1 MSATQQNDRVGNIT
15 LQDYNATAVD
25 TFNRSSEIMKR
36 VVSRPE
42 RWNGRSYSSPIF
54 TNNSQLGTSF
64 KGTENFD
71 TSIDYNTQQM
81 TWYPTGY
88 AQPVGVSI
96 VEQSINATPSG
107 VIDLYK
113 SSYQYAQNSMITAL
127 AQIFYGFGNGNDFDG
142 LGVIVDDGTST
153 SSYAGLTRASFPTI
167 NGFVSAAS
175 GGVLTLDVMA
185 AADDGATI
193 SGNQSETPNVIMSGQ
208 TVWSLYE
215 SLLSPTVSARYDG
228 QGGSFVDGGTNVRT
242 DVKQSDALWLK
253 AGATSV
259 SFRGKPLVRDQ
270 KSPANTMF
278 GLNEDWFYFK
288 SLKLKGLDLIA
299 TQQDVTAGVYSGGS
313 NNGNSGEA
321 YKVSAFQFREPMMPV
336 NQLAEVGIF
345 VIYGQFYCEN
355 PNRNFK
361 VNNILTT

>member
-1 MSATQQNDRVGNIT
+1 MTATGQNDRVGNIT
-15 LQDYNATAVD
+15 LQDYNASVVD
-25 TFNRSSEIMKR
+25 TINSSSEIMKR

-54 TNNSQLGTSF
+54 TTNSNLGQSF
-64 KGTENFD
+64 KGTETFD
-71 TSIDYNTQQM
+71 TSIDYATQQM

-96 VEQSINATPSG
+96 VERSINATPSG

-127 AQIFYGFGNGNDFDG
+127 ANIFYGFGNGNDFDG

-153 SSYAGLTRASFPTI
+153 SAYAGLTRATFPTI
-167 NGFVSAAS
+167 NGSVTAAS
-175 GGVLTLDVMA
+175 GGVLSLDVMA
-185 AADDGATI
+185 AADDAATI
-193 SGNQSETPNVIMSGQ
+193 SGNQSETPNVIMSNQ

-215 SLLSPTVSARYDG
+215 SLLSPTVSAHYGG
-228 QGGSFVDGGTNVRT
+228 QGGSFVDGSTNVKGNVSQA
-242 DVKQSDALWLK
+242 DSLWLK
-253 AGATSV
+253 GGATSV

-270 KSPANTMF
+270 KATSGTMF
-278 GLNEDWFYFK
+278 GLNEDYFYFK
-288 SLKLKGLDLIA
+288 SLKLQGLDLIA
-299 TQQDVTAGVYSGGS
+299 TSEDVTSGAYES
-313 NNGNSGEA
+313 

-345 VIYGQFYCEN
+345 VMYGQFYCEN

-361 VNNILTT
+361 VTGITTT

>member
-1 MSATQQNDRVGNIT
+1 MSATAQNDRVNNIT
-15 LQDYNATAVD
+15 LQDYNASVVD
-25 TFNRSSEIMKR
+25 TISKSSQIMKG

-64 KGTENFD
+64 KGTEPFD

-81 TWYPTGY
+81 TWFPTGY

-96 VEQSINATPSG
+96 VERSINATPSG
-107 VIDLYK
+107 VVDLYK

-127 AQIFYGFGNGNDFDG
+127 GNIFYGLGNGNDFDG
-142 LGVIVDDGTST
+142 LGVIVDDGIST
-153 SSYAGLTRASFPTI
+153 ASYAGLARATFPTI

-175 GGVLTLDVMA
+175 AGVLDLDLMA

-193 SGNQSETPNVIMSGQ
+193 SGDESETPNKIMATQ
-208 TVWSLYE
+208 TTWSLYE
-215 SLLSPTVSARYDG
+215 SLLSPTVSARYEG
-228 QGGSFVDGGTNVRT
+228 QGGSFVDGSTQLNQKVS
-242 DVKQSDALWLK
+242 QNDALWLK
-253 AGATSV
+253 GGATSV
-259 SFRGKPLVRDQ
+259 SFRGKPLIRDQ
-270 KSPANTMF
+270 KCTAGQMI
-278 GLNEDWFYFK
+278 GLNDKWFYFR
-288 SLKLKGLDLIA
+288 SLKLMGLDLIA
-299 TQQDVTAGVYSGGS
+299 TAEDVTAGAYES
-313 NNGNSGEA
+313 
-321 YKVSAFQFREPMMPV
+321 YKVSAFQFREPLMPV

-361 VNNILTT
+361 ITGITTT

>member
-1 MSATQQNDRVGNIT
+1 MSATAQNDRVNNIT
-15 LQDYNATAVD
+15 LQDYNASVVD
-25 TFNRSSEIMKR
+25 TINKSSEIMKR

-54 TNNSQLGTSF
+54 TNNSQLGQSF
-64 KGTENFD
+64 KGTETFD
-71 TSIDYNTQQM
+71 TAIDYNTQQM
-81 TWYPTGY
+81 TWFPTGY

-107 VIDLYK
+107 VVDLYK

-127 AQIFYGFGNGNDFDG
+127 GQIFYGVGNGNDFDG
-142 LGVIVDDGTST
+142 LGIIVDDGTST
-153 SSYAGLTRASFPTI
+153 SSYAGLTRATYPTI
-167 NGFVSAAS
+167 NGYVTAAS
-175 GGVLTLDVMA
+175 GGTLTLDLMA

-193 SGNQSETPNVIMSGQ
+193 SGNLSETPNILMSNR

-215 SLLSPTVSARYDG
+215 SLLSPTVSARYDST
-228 QGGSFVDGGTNVRT
+228 GGSFTTGGAAL
-242 DVKQSDALWLK
+242 KQAVNSSAGLSLQ
-253 AGATSV
+253 AGANSL
-259 SFRGKPLVRDQ
+259 SFRGKDYVRDEKATAQ
-270 KSPANTMF
+270 QLF
-278 GLNEDWFYFK
+278 GINENLMYFK

-299 TQQDVTAGVYSGGS
+299 TQEDVTTGAY
-313 NNGNSGEA
+313 EP

-345 VIYGQFYCEN
+345 VMYGQLYHLN

-361 VNNILTT
+361 VTGITNS

>member
-1 MSATQQNDRVGNIT
+1 MSATAQNDRVNNIT
-15 LQDYNATAVD
+15 LQDYNASVVD
-25 TFNRSSEIMKR
+25 TANRSSEIMKR

-64 KGTENFD
+64 KGTETFD

-96 VEQSINATPSG
+96 VERSINATPSG

-113 SSYQYAQNSMITAL
+113 SSYQYAQNSMITQL
-127 AQIFYGFGNGNDFDG
+127 GTIFYGTGNGNDFDG
-142 LGVIVDDGTST
+142 LNVIVDDGTST
-153 SSYAGLTRASFPTI
+153 STYAGLSRTSFPTI
-167 NGFVSAAS
+167 NGSVTAAS
-175 GGVLTLDVMA
+175 GGVLSLDVMA
-185 AADDGATI
+185 AADDAATI
-193 SGNQSETPNVIMSGQ
+193 SGNESETPNVIMATQ

-228 QGGSFVDGGTNVRT
+228 QGGSFIDGNTAVKSNVS
-242 DVKQSDALWLK
+242 QSDALWLK
-253 AGATSV
+253 GGATSV

-270 KSPANTMF
+270 KCPAGTMY
-278 GLNEDWFYFK
+278 GLNENWFYFK
-288 SLKLKGLDLIA
+288 SLKLQGLDLIA
-299 TQQDVTAGVYSGGS
+299 TQEDVTAGAYES
-313 NNGNSGEA
+313 
-321 YKVSAFQFREPMMPV
+321 YKVSAFQFREPLMPV

-345 VIYGQFYCEN
+345 VMYGQFYCEN

-361 VNNILTT
+361 VTGITTT

>member
-1 MSATQQNDRVGNIT
+1 MSASAQNDRVNNIT
-15 LQDYNATAVD
+15 LQDYNASVVD
-25 TFNRSSEIMKR
+25 TVNRSSEIMKR

-42 RWNGRSYSSPIF
+42 RWSGRSYSSPIF

-64 KGTENFD
+64 KGTETFD
-71 TSIDYNTQQM
+71 TSIDYNTAQM

-96 VEQSINATPSG
+96 VERSINATPSG
-107 VIDLYK
+107 VVDLYK

-127 AQIFYGFGNGNDFDG
+127 GQIFYGFGNGNDFDG

-153 SSYAGLTRASFPTI
+153 SSYAGLTRANYSSI
-167 NGFVSAAS
+167 NGYVTAAS
-175 GGVLTLDVMA
+175 GGVLDLDLLA

-193 SGNQSETPNVIMSGQ
+193 SGNQSETPNVLLANQ

-215 SLLSPTVSARYDG
+215 SLLAPTVSARYDG
-228 QGGSFVDGGTNVRT
+228 VGGSFVDGSTA
-242 DVKQSDALWLK
+242 VKQSVSQADSLWLK
-253 AGATSV
+253 GGATSV

-270 KSPANTMF
+270 KATSQTIF
-278 GLNEDWFYFK
+278 GLNENWFYFK
-288 SLKLKGLDLIA
+288 SLKLEGLDLVA
-299 TQQDVTAGVYSGGS
+299 TQEDVTAGAYES
-313 NNGNSGEA
+313 
-321 YKVSAFQFREPMMPV
+321 YKVSAFQFRKPIMPV

-345 VIYGQFYCEN
+345 VMYGQFYCEN

-361 VNNILTT
+361 VTGITTT